1 MLATLVAR
9 RARAS
14 TTTVSNGISST
25 MTGSNVQVADFQLSD
40 ELIEFQQLVRRYAIE
55 HLGKAAEY
63 DAEVTFPREPVE
75 AAAKLGL
82 LRTTVDKK
90 YGGSEMGNLAS
101 CVMLEEVNAACVS
114 TGVTISVHNSL
125 VNSLLGKWCSDE
137 QKQRWFPKLVTGEWL
152 GAYCLSEAFSGSDA
166 AALRCTAEKQG
177 DHFVMNGAKL
187 WITTGSEADL
197 FVVFARTGEDR
208 VKGISAFVV
217 EGQWDGVGVGKK
229 ERKLGL
235 RGSPTTE
242 IVLENVKVPADC
254 LIAQEGKGFTIA
266 LDTLDGGRL
275 GIASQS
281 LGIARASIDLI
292 RDHLAGQVDA
302 KGRPRASQ
310 PDQWLFA
317 DLASELDAYRFLTWR
332 AATLRDRGIRCG
344 TEAAMAKSC
353 ASRLA
358 NRAARAAVSVLGLA
372 GASGK
377 SAAERLMR
385 DARITEIYEGAT
397 DIQRLVIAR
406 GLLA

>member
-1 MLATLVAR
+1 M
-9 RARAS
+9 
-14 TTTVSNGISST
+14 TTSE
-25 MTGSNVQVADFQLSD
+25 VQVADFQLSP
-40 ELIEFQQLVRRYAIE
+40 EMLEFQQKVRNYAKE
-55 HLGKAAEY
+55 HLGGAAVY
-63 DAEVTFPREPVE
+63 DRETKFPREAVE
-75 AAAKLGL
+75 AAGKLGL
-82 LRTTVDKK
+82 LRTTVAEE
-90 YGGSEMGNLAS
+90 YGGTAMGNLAS
-101 CVMLEEVNAACVS
+101 CVMLEEINAACVS

-125 VNSLLGKWCSDE
+125 VNSLLGKWCTPE
-137 QKQRWFPKLVTGEWL
+137 QKARWFPKLVTGEWL

-177 DHFVMNGAKL
+177 DHYIMNGAKL
-187 WITTGSEADL
+187 WITTGSEAEL
-197 FVVFARTGEDR
+197 FVVFARTSEDR

-217 EGQWDGVGVGKK
+217 EGSWEGVSVGKK

-242 IVLENVKVPADC
+242 IVLDNVKVPADC
-254 LIAQEGKGFTIA
+254 LLDQEGNGFTIA

-275 GIASQS
+275 GIASQA
-281 LGIARASIDLI
+281 LGIARAAIDLMGA
-292 RDHLAGQVDA
+292 HLASQKD
-302 KGRPRASQ
+302 KRGRPSASQ
-310 PDQWLFA
+310 PDQWEFA

-332 AATLRDRGIRCG
+332 AATLRDRGIRCS

-358 NRAARAAVSVLGLA
+358 NRAARSAVSLLGLA
-372 GASGK
+372 GATGENP
-377 SAAERLMR
+377 AERLLR

>member
-1 MLATLVAR
+1 M
-9 RARAS
+9 
-14 TTTVSNGISST
+14 TTSD
-25 MTGSNVQVADFQLSD
+25 VQVADFQLSP
-40 ELIEFQQLVRRYAIE
+40 ELLEFQQKVRSYAKE
-55 HLGKAAEY
+55 HLGGAAEY
-63 DAEVTFPREPVE
+63 DAETKFPREPVE
-75 AAAKLGL
+75 AAGKLGL
-82 LRTTVDKK
+82 LRTTVDEQ
-90 YGGSEMGNLAS
+90 YGGSAMGNLAS
-101 CVMLEEVNAACVS
+101 CVMLEEINAECVS

-125 VNSLLGKWCSDE
+125 VNSLLGKWCTHE
-137 QKQRWFPKLVTGEWL
+137 QKARWFPKLVTGEWL

-166 AALRCTAEKQG
+166 AALRCVAEKQG
-177 DHFVMNGAKL
+177 DHYVMNGAKL

-197 FVVFARTGEDR
+197 FVIFARTGEDR

-217 EGQWDGVGVGKK
+217 EAGWDGVGVGKK

-242 IVLENVKVPADC
+242 IVLDNVKVPADC
-254 LIAQEGKGFTIA
+254 LIDQEGNGFTIA

-275 GIASQS
+275 GIASQA
-281 LGIARASIDLI
+281 LGIARAAVDLI
-292 RDHLAGQVDA
+292 GQHLGSQKD
-302 KGRPRASQ
+302 KRGRPSASQ
-310 PDQWLFA
+310 PDQWEFA

-332 AATLRDRGIRCG
+332 AATLRDRGVRCS

-358 NRAARAAVSVLGLA
+358 NRAARAAVSILGLDGAA
-372 GASGK
+372 GS
-377 SAAERLMR
+377 SAADRLLR